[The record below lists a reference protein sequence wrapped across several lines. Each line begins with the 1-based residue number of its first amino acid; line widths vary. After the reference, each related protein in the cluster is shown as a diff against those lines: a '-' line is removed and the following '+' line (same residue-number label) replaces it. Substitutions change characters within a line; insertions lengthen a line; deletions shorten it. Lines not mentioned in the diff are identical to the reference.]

1 MHCVRFNG
9 ILSTYELI
17 GSSPEQTT
25 VTLGLLCFYV
35 EVGAWIWWHQ
45 LEDKEEDRG
54 INGRWC
60 WLTKFENLH
69 GCGLSQMEITDE
81 GQICLVTPKL
91 PVVWVCWGIQLVAI
105 CNLTARCH

>member
-81 GQICLVTPKL
+81 GQICLK
-91 PVVWVCWGIQLVAI
+91 
-105 CNLTARCH
+105 